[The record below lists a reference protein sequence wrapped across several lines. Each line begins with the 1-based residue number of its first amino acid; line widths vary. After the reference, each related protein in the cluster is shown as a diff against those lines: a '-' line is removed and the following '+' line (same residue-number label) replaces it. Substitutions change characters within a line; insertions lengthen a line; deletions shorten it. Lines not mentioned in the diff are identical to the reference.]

1 MDRQRVLV
9 LENDAPLEGVLRDLF
24 GDEGLDVTACKSLT
38 ELQAG
43 IQQYPRAAVV
53 SDSWAQGDY
62 LSLSPKHHA
71 EIMALG
77 RSAHVIL
84 TTGRDWAKHISE
96 GELGSVE
103 IIEKP
108 YDLARLLAAVRVALQ
123 RASILGRSGPSVA
136 ATHRGRVEQPH

>member
-24 GDEGLDVTACKSLT
+24 GDEGLDVTACKALT

-43 IQQYPRAAVV
+43 IRLYPRAAVV

-71 EIMALG
+71 EIVALG
-77 RSAHVIL
+77 RSAQVIL
-84 TTGRDWAKHISE
+84 TTGRDWAKHIAA
-96 GELGSVE
+96 GELGTVE
-103 IIEKP
+103 ILEKP
-108 YDLARLLAAVRVALQ
+108 YELDRLLAAVRVALE
-123 RASILGRSGPSVA
+123 RASFIGLPVRS
-136 ATHRGRVEQPH
+136 